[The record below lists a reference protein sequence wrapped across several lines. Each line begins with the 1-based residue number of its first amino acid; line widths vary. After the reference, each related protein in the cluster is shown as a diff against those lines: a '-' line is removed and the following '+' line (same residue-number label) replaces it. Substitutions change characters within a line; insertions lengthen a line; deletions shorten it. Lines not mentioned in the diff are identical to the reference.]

1 MSSKK
6 KLITGIFAI
15 LVLTLVSVMAVY
27 AETDSSSIE
36 AQPQETA
43 GGTSPTITA
52 GAAAAEKEVAKAQQ
66 AKAAQETADN
76 QNPPAKATVIEAGQ
90 KLFAATNA
98 KAAPD
103 SAPET
108 EPAAAAASDYQL
120 RSLGIFRTTGYC
132 SCRHC
137 SSNWGTLTSSGA
149 VTRSNHT
156 IAVDPRVIPY
166 GSQVMI
172 NGIIYTAE
180 DCGSGVRGN
189 HIDIYY
195 DTHAQARRHGLQH
208 AEVFLVY

>member
-27 AETDSSSIE
+27 AETDSSSAE
-36 AQPQETA
+36 AQLQETA
-43 GGTSPTITA
+43 SGTSPTITA
-52 GAAAAEKEVAKAQQ
+52 GAAAAEKEAADAQQ
-66 AKAAQETADN
+66 AEAAQEAADN

-103 SAPET
+103 SASET
-108 EPAAAAASDYQL
+108 EAAAAASGYRL
-120 RSLGIFRTTGYC
+120 RSLGIFKTTGYC

-149 VTRSNHT
+149 ITRSNHT

-172 NGIIYTAE
+172 NGIVYTAE

-195 DTHAQARRHGLQH
+195 DTHAQARQHGLQH